1 MHLPCR
7 LGYDIESFVI
17 KPTEEC
23 LDLPG
28 QNLLTSL
35 PQNHPPPIAVMFNC
49 TFTLCG
55 LFKIKL
61 VPNMG
66 GSH

>member
-1 MHLPCR
+1 MHLGCS
-7 LGYDIESFVI
+7 LGYAIEDFVFN
-17 KPTEEC
+17 PAEEC
-23 LDLPG
+23 SDHPG

-35 PQNHPPPIAVMFNC
+35 SQNHPSPIAVMFNC

-55 LFKIKL
+55 LFKIMF
-61 VPNMG
+61 VPNIG